1 MGDGLIIA
9 TPTGSTAY
17 NMTAFGSIVQGN
29 TQCILLTP
37 IASDTLNFRPLILPV
52 PTVIGIRKH
61 EDTTSPVW
69 VSLDGDIRFELLAEE
84 ELIIEAS
91 TKSMAL
97 VTQKDENLI
106 ESWSKRLK
114 EELGWNDR

>member
-1 MGDGLIIA
+1 MITTLVGDGLIIA

-61 EDTTSPVW
+61 EETKSSVW
-69 VSLDGDIRFELLAEE
+69 VSLDGDIRFELKDHED
-84 ELIIEAS
+84 LIIEVS
-91 TKSMAL
+91 DISMAL
-97 VTQKDENLI
+97 VT
-106 ESWSKRLK
+106 
-114 EELGWNDR
+114 